1 MARRNGIFLT
11 TADGNSLRISEK
23 QAKHFEA
30 SPFHVVKYVNGAI
43 KEVRALTKIER
54 IAKSRKLHYK
64 ESLPSGRPYAIRHPD
79 GRQIS

>member
-1 MARRNGIFLT
+1 MARRGIYLITAEGRRVPLT
-11 TADGNSLRISEK
+11 EK

-30 SPFHVVKYVNGAI
+30 SPFHLIKRVQGEI
-43 KEVRALTKIER
+43 KEVRTLTKIER

-79 GRQIS
+79 GRPVT